1 MYSGIAKVVEVVRQ
15 YLAAQSHGD
24 TLSTLGEEQREL
36 GRERDRL
43 LVTTI
48 VRELPVGGLRVED
61 HVECEFGKTSLDIT
75 RGSGT
80 VAGEDV
86 SPVALCVDEEV
97 FLSHLHQGV
106 TDGSITVRV
115 KLHGVS
121 HDVRHLV
128 VSSIVHSFHGV
139 EDTSLHRFETVLDV
153 RNGTLQDD
161 IRSIVEE
168 PVLVHAAEMVYSGGV
183 KSVHRLVV

>member
-1 MYSGIAKVVEVVRQ
+1 M
-15 YLAAQSHGD
+15 
-24 TLSTLGEEQREL
+24 
-36 GRERDRL
+36 
-43 LVTTI
+43 
-48 VRELPVGGLRVED
+48 
-61 HVECEFGKTSLDIT
+61 
-75 RGSGT
+75 
-80 VAGEDV
+80 
-86 SPVALCVDEEV
+86 
-97 FLSHLHQGV
+97 
-106 TDGSITVRV
+106 RV

-139 EDTSLHRFETVLDV
+139 EDTSLHRFETILDV